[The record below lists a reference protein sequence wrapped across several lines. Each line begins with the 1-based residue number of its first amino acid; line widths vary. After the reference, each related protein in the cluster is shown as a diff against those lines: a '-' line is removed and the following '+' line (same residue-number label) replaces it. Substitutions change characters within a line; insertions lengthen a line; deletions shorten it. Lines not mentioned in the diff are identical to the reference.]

1 MKKDKSKYSG
11 LMEEKAN
18 LNCKLFQI
26 IYIYIAFSHKNWMS
40 RQCVTNYFKEQI
52 RMIYK

>member
-26 IYIYIAFSHKNWMS
+26 IYIYILHSVTKIGCQDNVLQITLKN
-40 RQCVTNYFKEQI
+40 R
-52 RMIYK
+52 